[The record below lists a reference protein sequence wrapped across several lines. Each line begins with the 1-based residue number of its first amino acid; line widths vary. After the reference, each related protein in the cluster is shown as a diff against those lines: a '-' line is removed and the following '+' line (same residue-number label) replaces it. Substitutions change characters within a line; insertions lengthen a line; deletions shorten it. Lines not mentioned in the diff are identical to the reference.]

1 MWSKFY
7 GNNILK
13 ENFYKDS
20 LSKPFKCKINGNDKY
35 VNDTKE
41 CDCESDFE
49 KCNCIQ
55 KELNYCNKT
64 LNSNCKLNLISKF
77 QKETITICN
86 DGTCS
91 IDNKYPNNLTCP
103 IGYIKY
109 QNKCILLGIKCKKR
123 KKWKLWK

>member
-1 MWSKFY
+1 MEMT
-7 GNNILK
+7 NVL
-13 ENFYKDS
+13 
-20 LSKPFKCKINGNDKY
+20 
-35 VNDTKE
+35 NDTKE

-77 QKETITICN
+77 QNETITICN

-91 IDNKYPNNLTCP
+91 IDNKCPNNLTCP

-109 QNKCILLGIKCKKR
+109 QNKCIFSEVNVKKKKMKIVKIKIKSNVGIFHVKTHMKSVQKE
-123 KKWKLWK
+123 

>member
-1 MWSKFY
+1 MCKNIIRMWSKFY

-20 LSKPFKCKINGNDKY
+20 PSKSFKCKVNGNDKC

-77 QKETITICN
+77 QNETITICN
-86 DGTCS
+86 DGIC
-91 IDNKYPNNLTCP
+91 
-103 IGYIKY
+103 
-109 QNKCILLGIKCKKR
+109 
-123 KKWKLWK
+123 